1 MKIDG
6 SIVLIFVLIVALAV
20 FGIWQYH
27 RTSAIKIPPADPN
40 RISVPPIF

>member
-6 SIVLIFVLIVALAV
+6 SIVLIIVLIVALGVYGA
-20 FGIWQYH
+20 WQY
-27 RTSAIKIPPADPN
+27 RRMSAIKVPPADPN